1 MTRSKKD
8 FYAKTLLMLGLA
20 GAVMGAAHAGY
31 DVNDLPAGEDQAINE
46 SAETRQM
53 HADLLLR
60 TLSEEFTEVR
70 NLAAQQARFRQMGD
84 AESHEIAR
92 MYGNWIR
99 EHKAGVP
106 GLAYLINKHGG
117 DPEQA
122 TELKAPVLGTKA
134 EMLAATHAAHQEA
147 VRTSQV
153 RFGAT
158 DDWDIRWAMNK
169 RANLARKHLA
179 EMERHHGM

>member
-1 MTRSKKD
+1 
-8 FYAKTLLMLGLA
+8 GLA

-31 DVNDLPAGEDQAINE
+31 DVDDIPDSDFQASQE
-46 SAETRQM
+46 SAEVREQ
-53 HADLLLR
+53 HAELLIR

-92 MYGNWIR
+92 MYGRWIR

-106 GLAYLINKHGG
+106 GLAYLIRKHAG

-122 TELKAPVLGTKA
+122 TELKP
-134 EMLAATHAAHQEA
+134 
-147 VRTSQV
+147 
-153 RFGAT
+153 
-158 DDWDIRWAMNK
+158 
-169 RANLARKHLA
+169 
-179 EMERHHGM
+179 

>member
-1 MTRSKKD
+1 MTRMKKD

-31 DVNDLPAGEDQAINE
+31 DVGDMPDTDSQIRNE
-46 SAETRQM
+46 SDEMRAD
-53 HADLLLR
+53 HAQLLIQ

-92 MYGNWIR
+92 MYGRWID

-106 GLAYLINKHGG
+106 ALAHLIRQHGG
-117 DPEQA
+117 DPETA
-122 TELKAPVLGTKA
+122 TELKPPVLGTKE
-134 EMLAATHAAHQEA
+134 EMLRATHAAHVAA
-147 VRTSQV
+147 VRTSQA
-153 RFGAT
+153 RYGAT
-158 DDWDIRWAMNK
+158 SDWDIRWAMNQ
-169 RANLARKHLA
+169 RANLARKHIA
-179 EMERHHGM
+179 EMNRRHDM